1 VSLDAEARIAAQET
15 QWITQIASGD
25 VEEPMRELY
34 RRYAKN
40 LWRFGRHMLGDD
52 GLAEEM
58 VQQTFERLWR
68 GAGQFDPARGSP
80 AAYLF
85 VIARSVTADIRKR
98 PSSRPLLPVEDFQL
112 PPLPDT
118 ADQILDSLLLRE
130 ALDKLSAPHAAV
142 LRLALEEDLTQ
153 AQIAQRLGV
162 PLGTVKTRTFH
173 GLRALRSALSERGS
187 DAA

>member
-1 VSLDAEARIAAQET
+1 MSLDAEARLAAQET
-15 QWITQIASGD
+15 QWITQIASGN

-34 RRYAKN
+34 RRYSKK
-40 LWRFGRHMLGDD
+40 LWRFGRHMLADD

-68 GAGQFDPARGSP
+68 SAGQFDPARGSP

-85 VIARSVTADIRKR
+85 VIARSVTADLRKR

-118 ADQILDSLLLRE
+118 ADQILDSLLRE
-130 ALDKLSAPHAAV
+130 ALDKLSAPQAEV
-142 LRLALEEDLTQ
+142 LRLALDEDLTQ
-153 AQIAQRLGV
+153 SQIAQRLGV

-173 GLRALRSALSERGS
+173 ALRALRSALSERGS

>member
-1 VSLDAEARIAAQET
+1 MSLDDEGRQAAQET
-15 QWITQIASGD
+15 QWISRIASGD

-34 RRYAKN
+34 RRYARN
-40 LWRFGRHMLGDD
+40 LWRFGRHMLADD

-98 PSSRPLLPVEDFQL
+98 PSSRQMLPLEDFQL

-118 ADQILDSLLLRE
+118 ADQILDSVLLRQ
-130 ALDKLSAPHAAV
+130 ALDKLSAPHAQV

-153 AQIAQRLGV
+153 SQIAERLGV

-173 GLRALRSALSERGS
+173 ALRTLRSALTERGS